1 METEKISMKE
11 EKKVANQKIEE
22 LVVEINQL
30 LIDSIKKDI
39 EQYNAEE
46 ELWNLEVQS
55 KIAERIASKISV
67 VVDNFR
73 FEKEQTDEIQ

>member
-1 METEKISMKE
+1 M
-11 EKKVANQKIEE
+11 ANQKVEE
-22 LVVEINQL
+22 LVVEVNQL

-67 VVDNFR
+67 VVDNLR

>member
-1 METEKISMKE
+1 M
-11 EKKVANQKIEE
+11 ANQKVEE

-30 LIDSIKKDI
+30 LVDSIRKDI

-67 VVDNFR
+67 VVDNLR

>member
-1 METEKISMKE
+1 MKE
-11 EKKVANQKIEE
+11 EKKVANQKVEE

-30 LIDSIKKDI
+30 LVDSIRKDI

-55 KIAERIASKISV
+55 KIAERIASKINV
-67 VVDNFR
+67 DVDNLR
-73 FEKEQTDEIQ
+73 FKKEQTDEIQ

>member
-1 METEKISMKE
+1 MKE
-11 EKKVANQKIEE
+11 EKKVANQKVQE

-39 EQYNAEE
+39 QQYNAEE

-55 KIAERIASKISV
+55 KIAERIGSKISV
-67 VVDNFR
+67 VVDNLR
-73 FEKEQTDEIQ
+73 FKKEQTDEIQ

>member
-1 METEKISMKE
+1 MKE
-11 EKKVANQKIEE
+11 EKKVANQKVQE

-39 EQYNAEE
+39 QQYNAEE

-55 KIAERIASKISV
+55 RIAERIGSKISV
-67 VVDNFR
+67 VVDNLR
-73 FEKEQTDEIQ
+73 FKKEQTDEIQ

>member
-1 METEKISMKE
+1 MKE
-11 EKKVANQKIEE
+11 EKKVANQKVEE

-39 EQYNAEE
+39 QQYNAEE

-55 KIAERIASKISV
+55 RIAERIGSKISV
-67 VVDNFR
+67 VVDNLR
-73 FEKEQTDEIQ
+73 FKKEQTDEIQ

>member
-1 METEKISMKE
+1 M
-11 EKKVANQKIEE
+11 ANQKVEE

-30 LIDSIKKDI
+30 LVDSIRKDI

-46 ELWNLEVQS
+46 ELWNTEVQS

-67 VVDNFR
+67 VVDNLR
-73 FEKEQTDEIQ
+73 FKKEQTDEIQ

>member
-1 METEKISMKE
+1 MKE
-11 EKKVANQKIEE
+11 EKKVANQKVEE

-30 LIDSIKKDI
+30 LVDSIRKDI

-55 KIAERIASKISV
+55 KIAERIAV
-67 VVDNFR
+67 
-73 FEKEQTDEIQ
+73 

>member
-1 METEKISMKE
+1 MKE